1 MKTIITILLI
11 AISVSTFAQQNSD
24 TIPKVKLFKQSYNGK
39 NGAAAWLCVGTGAM
53 IIGGACQYLSTNPN
67 IGKSYLFTDKTISD
81 KQTQKALNFTFGFG
95 VGVAALS
102 TFMAAYDYGYY
113 IKNVKSTKHTTLNFK
128 ASPASVGLCLNFK

>member
-1 MKTIITILLI
+1 MKKIILLLLLS
-11 AISVSTFAQQNSD
+11 ISIKTFSQQSNDS
-24 TIPKVKLFKQSYNGK
+24 IPKVNLFKQPYNGK
-39 NGAAAWLCVGTGAM
+39 NGAAAWLCVGTGAI
-53 IIGGACQYLSTNPN
+53 IIGGACQYLSTNPH
-67 IGKSYLFTDKTISD
+67 IGTSYLFTDKKISA

-128 ASPASVGLCLNFK
+128 ASPCSVGLCLNFK